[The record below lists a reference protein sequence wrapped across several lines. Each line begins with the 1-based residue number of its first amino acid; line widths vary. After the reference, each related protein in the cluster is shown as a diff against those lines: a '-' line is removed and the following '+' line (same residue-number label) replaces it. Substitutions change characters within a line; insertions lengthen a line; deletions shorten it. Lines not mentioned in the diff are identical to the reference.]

1 MRKNIKLHLANGE
14 FISINKPNIEAK
26 FLPETGI
33 VDIRRTYD
41 NGYYSLYTI
50 PTDNLL
56 YIDWG
61 NDE

>member
-1 MRKNIKLHLANGE
+1 MRKDIKVKLANDE
-14 FISINKPNIEAK
+14 YISICKPNVEVK

-41 NGYYSLYTI
+41 DGYYSLYTI
-50 PTDNLL
+50 PTDNIV